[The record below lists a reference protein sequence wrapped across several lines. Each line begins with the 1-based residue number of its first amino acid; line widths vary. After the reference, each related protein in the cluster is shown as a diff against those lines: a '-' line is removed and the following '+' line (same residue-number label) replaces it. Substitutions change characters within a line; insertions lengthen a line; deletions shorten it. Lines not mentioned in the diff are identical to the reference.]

1 MTHHI
6 EHKDVNTEDEESLKK
21 IIVKFSKY
29 IYRFWYILGSIGGKE
44 YQEYKERAENINDTI
59 IPIRAKYDVKNIKEE
74 DWKLLDVGN
83 EILEATDM
91 KQAKED
97 WLKKLRANML
107 SKIEIMLNTKGAFTK
122 GALSWESLE
131 SRGKERIQERI
142 KERKNKER
150 KNSINKNPIRRIKS
164 SEGGVKKKRTKKKK
178 RKKKKKRT
186 KRRKN

>member
-1 MTHHI
+1 
-6 EHKDVNTEDEESLKK
+6 
-21 IIVKFSKY
+21 
-29 IYRFWYILGSIGGKE
+29 
-44 YQEYKERAENINDTI
+44 
-59 IPIRAKYDVKNIKEE
+59 
-74 DWKLLDVGN
+74 
-83 EILEATDM
+83 
-91 KQAKED
+91 
-97 WLKKLRANML
+97 ML

-142 KERKNKER
+142 KER